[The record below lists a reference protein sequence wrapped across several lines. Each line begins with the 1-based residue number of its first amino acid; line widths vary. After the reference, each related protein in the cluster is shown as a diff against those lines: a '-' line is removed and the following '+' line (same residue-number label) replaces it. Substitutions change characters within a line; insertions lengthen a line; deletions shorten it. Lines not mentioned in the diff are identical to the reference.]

1 VYLVKA
7 YATGEWNSAH
17 YISEEFNAAVK
28 EYQAS
33 LDLEGRKAA
42 CTKIQ
47 EIAHRDIP
55 YVIPYFY
62 NTLTA
67 YSKNVTGV
75 VHTGL
80 GHYFLGAAGF
90 TA

>member
-17 YISEEFNAAVK
+17 YDSPEFNAAVK
-28 EYQAS
+28 EYQAA
-33 LDLEGRKAA
+33 LDTESRKAPVK
-42 CTKIQ
+42 KIQ
-47 EIAHRDIP
+47 EIAHSDIP

-75 VHTGL
+75 QHTGL
-80 GHYFLGAAGF
+80 GHYFLGKAGF